1 MFRSRTTEE
10 GHLAWGFWLIKVR
23 HFCQRHLGQENLGQG
38 RVFRGKWGSCILTR
52 AFINSY
58 IKIRYLVEAI
68 LQYVCFQRLG
78 LLGQGQFAH
87 GHFGFL
93 PGIFDQGQRIIDH
106 LV

>member
-38 RVFRGKWGSCILTR
+38 RVFRGKWGSCISTR

-58 IKIRYLVEAI
+58 IKMRYLVEA
-68 LQYVCFQRLG
+68 FQCMFSEVGPFGAGAICSGAFG
-78 LLGQGQFAH
+78 LLARNFW
-87 GHFGFL
+87 
-93 PGIFDQGQRIIDH
+93 PRTDNY
-106 LV
+106 